1 MLDID
6 KLDVTAALKCWMS
19 QCQST
24 FKREDVSIRLHKAVI
39 EVSKEEI
46 SDLEVSSL

>member
-1 MLDID
+1 MLA
-6 KLDVTAALKCWMS
+6 VPMS
-19 QCQST
+19 KHFQ
-24 FKREDVSIRLHKAVI
+24 REDVSIRLHKAVI